1 MKRISTLLATF
12 FFPLFSFSPYT
23 LAQDSAAKPV
33 VRIIATG
40 GTIAMKIDPV
50 KKAPVPAVSGEDL
63 VGAIPELTK
72 FAKIEVENFS
82 NISSTY
88 MGPDRWLPLQKT
100 VQAALNRDEVAG
112 VVIIHG
118 TTTLE
123 ETAYFLDLTV
133 QSSKPV
139 VLTGAL
145 RNASEADFDG
155 PRNILNAVRICV
167 SPEAKDKGVM
177 IALNNQINAAR
188 EATKTHTWSVETF
201 KSGEFGFLG
210 YTDYDRVIF
219 YRSPTRRQTLPLV
232 SGQLPY
238 VEIVTIYA
246 GASGNMVKAAV
257 NAGAKGIIVQ
267 AFGWGNVNVAM
278 YDAIKEAIGRGVP
291 IVITSRVP
299 NGRVEPV
306 YGYAGGGKTL
316 KDAGAVFGDDL
327 SAPKA
332 RILLMLALHNSIT
345 DSTTIQKFFDR

>member
-1 MKRISTLLATF
+1 
-12 FFPLFSFSPYT
+12 
-23 LAQDSAAKPV
+23 
-33 VRIIATG
+33 
-40 GTIAMKIDPV
+40 MKIDPV

-63 VGAIPELTK
+63 VGAVPELAK
-72 FAKIEVENFS
+72 LGKIEVENFS

-88 MGPDRWLPLQKT
+88 MGPDRWVSLQKS

-133 QSSKPV
+133 QSDKPV

-167 SPEAKDKGVM
+167 SPEAKGKGVM

-201 KSGEFGFLG
+201 RSGEFGFLG

-219 YRSPTRRQTLPLV
+219 SRSPLRRQTLPLV
-232 SGQLPY
+232 SDQLPY

-257 NAGAKGIIVQ
+257 NAGAKGIVVQ

-278 YDAIKEAIGRGVP
+278 YEAIKEAIGRGVP
-291 IVITSRVP
+291 VVITSRVP

-306 YGYAGGGKTL
+306 YGYPGGGKTL
-316 KDAGAVFGDDL
+316 KDVGAVFGDDL
-327 SAPKA
+327 SAQKA
-332 RILLMLALHNSIT
+332 RILLMLALHNKIA
-345 DSTTIQKFFDR
+345 DSMGIQKYFDR